1 MPKKAFDILPPYP
14 KKEAPRR
21 STHPKAKERKKSR
34 NIFLL
39 LFLFAF
45 LVIVFFGF
53 GKINFG
59 TSPTSTPT
67 TNQSSSNQFEL
78 FTDEGQSNLTSD
90 NIITV
95 RILDG
100 SSTNNASQVK
110 DLLLR
115 AGFRIEKQ
123 EKSANPYEQTIIYYK
138 KGGLTQA
145 QQASDALKP
154 AFSSQMQESDNLDKN
169 IDLLIITGAK

>member
-14 KKEAPRR
+14 KKETPRR
-21 STHPKAKERKKSR
+21 NTHLKAKERKKSR

-53 GKINFG
+53 GKVNFSG
-59 TSPTSTPT
+59 SSQTTTTPKKESPS
-67 TNQSSSNQFEL
+67 QIEL
-78 FTDEGQSNLTSD
+78 FTDEGQSSLTND

-100 SSTNNASQVK
+100 SSSNNASQAK
-110 DLLLR
+110 DLLLK

-138 KGGLTQA
+138 KGELAQA
-145 QQASDALKP
+145 NQAVTALKP
-154 AFSSQMQESDNLDKN
+154 TFDPQTQESTNLDTN
-169 IDLLIITGAK
+169 INLLIITGEK